1 LQEAGDGGED
11 VILEAGVG
19 HGHRLRTHDMAAG
32 VERERE
38 RERGMKGGMA
48 RECLGVP
55 LRWRL
60 ESKRE

>member
-32 VERERE
+32 VERER
-38 RERGMKGGMA
+38 GMKGGMA

-60 ESKRE
+60 ESERE